1 MNFINAQHT
10 GVYPAG
16 GGKMRS
22 MKAIKPTAY
31 IRFLNYLDSLARIN
45 SGKKLDSTEEQLL
58 NRITLANS
66 QGKDLL
72 VGDLISLSELGSQAT
87 LHGRIKN
94 LVAMGY
100 VKLNEDKEDGRK
112 KFVIPT
118 AKALKHYEH
127 LSACIE
133 KALKSG

>member
-1 MNFINAQHT
+1 MFT
-10 GVYPAG
+10 LRG
-16 GGKMRS
+16 GGKIIS

-31 IRFLNYLDSLARIN
+31 IRFLNYLDSLDRIN

-100 VKLNEDKEDGRK
+100 VKLNEDKDDGRK

>member
-1 MNFINAQHT
+1 
-10 GVYPAG
+10 
-16 GGKMRS
+16 MRN
-22 MKAIKPTAY
+22 MKAINSLAY
-31 IRFLNYLDSLARIN
+31 IRFLNCLDSLDRIN
-45 SGKKLDSTEEQLL
+45 PGKKLDSIEEQLL

-72 VGDLISLSELGSQAT
+72 VGNLISLSELGSQAT

-100 VKLNEDKEDGRK
+100 VKLNEDKADGRK
-112 KFVIPT
+112 KFVNPT

-127 LSACIE
+127 LSACLE
-133 KALKSG
+133 KALTSG

>member
-10 GVYPAG
+10 SVYPAG
-16 GGKMRS
+16 GGKMRN
-22 MKAIKPTAY
+22 MKAINSLAY
-31 IRFLNYLDSLARIN
+31 IRFLNYLDSLDRIN
-45 SGKKLDSTEEQLL
+45 PGKKLDSTEEQLL
-58 NRITLANS
+58 NCITLANS

-94 LVAMGY
+94 LVAIGY
-100 VKLNEDKEDGRK
+100 VKLNEDKADGRK
-112 KFVIPT
+112 KFVNPT
-118 AKALKHYEH
+118 AKAFKHYEH
-127 LSACIE
+127 LSTCLE

>member
-1 MNFINAQHT
+1 MFT
-10 GVYPAG
+10 LR
-16 GGKMRS
+16 GGKIIS

-31 IRFLNYLDSLARIN
+31 IRFLNYLDSLDRIN

-100 VKLNEDKEDGRK
+100 VKLNEDKDDGRK